1 MHLLRFGGAIYD
13 RGTTR
18 LANLGR
24 TFTKFFGSPL
34 FLILPLVLD
43 EAKISFRLISS
54 NSLAGDGLFYANVY
68 ASFKTVLQG
77 RSLAHREAS
86 GFYRLK
92 PLAFAVVALKNKL
105 SSAVAKLKKS
115 PAKPVPAKKA
125 PAKKAPAKKAPAK
138 KLPAKK
144 APAKKAPAK
153 KAPVKKAP
161 AKKESVKKAPVR
173 PTLAKPTLAKPTLAK
188 PPVKKAP
195 AKKPEAEIIKGAHKT
210 ALTSSTA
217 KGGATTIS
225 VYKPEVE
232 ASDVVVV
239 EEKRL
244 VLPPPIRKPKPG
256 KKAPSLKPIKA
267 APAPFVI
274 EGEENWT
281 ATELKAIRAELA
293 KDLIRLKKELAEIES
308 EMDDL
313 IEASGVG
320 AGDDQADAGAKTF
333 EREHE
338 ISLVYNA
345 RDMVLQTERALER
358 IDTKTYGRCED
369 CGNAIGKARLQVF
382 PRATLCMLC
391 KQKEERR

>member
-1 MHLLRFGGAIYD
+1 MA
-13 RGTTR
+13 
-18 LANLGR
+18 
-24 TFTKFFGSPL
+24 
-34 FLILPLVLD
+34 
-43 EAKISFRLISS
+43 
-54 NSLAGDGLFYANVY
+54 
-68 ASFKTVLQG
+68 FK
-77 RSLAHREAS
+77 
-86 GFYRLK
+86 K
-92 PLAFAVVALKNKL
+92 KL
-105 SSAVAKLKKS
+105 SKAVAKLKKA
-115 PAKPVPAKKA
+115 PAKKPSAKKVEAKKA
-125 PAKKAPAKKAPAK
+125 PAKKAPTKKAPV
-138 KLPAKK
+138 KK
-144 APAKKAPAK
+144 ALAKKAPAK
-153 KAPVKKAP
+153 KAPVKNSP
-161 AKKESVKKAPVR
+161 VKKAPVR
-173 PTLAKPTLAKPTLAK
+173 PTLAKKA
-188 PPVKKAP
+188 PVKKP
-195 AKKPEAEIIKGAHKT
+195 AAEIIKGAHKT

-244 VLPPPIRKPKPG
+244 VLPPPVRKPKPG

-267 APAPFVI
+267 APAPFVS
-274 EGEENWT
+274 EGEESWT
-281 ATELKAIRAELA
+281 ATELKAMRADLA
-293 KDLIRLKKELAEIES
+293 KDLVRLKKELEEIES

-358 IDTKTYGRCED
+358 IDNKTYGRCED

>member
-1 MHLLRFGGAIYD
+1 M
-13 RGTTR
+13 
-18 LANLGR
+18 
-24 TFTKFFGSPL
+24 
-34 FLILPLVLD
+34 LILTY
-43 EAKISFRLISS
+43 S
-54 NSLAGDGLFYANVY
+54 G
-68 ASFKTVLQG
+68 
-77 RSLAHREAS
+77 AS
-86 GFYRLK
+86 GVYWLQ
-92 PLAFAVVALKNKL
+92 PLAFAVVALKKKL
-105 SSAVAKLKKS
+105 SSAVAKFKKKPAAAKLGVKKS
-115 PAKPVPAKKA
+115 PAKKA
-125 PAKKAPAKKAPAK
+125 PAKKTPAKKTLAKKTLAKKTLAKKAPAK
-138 KLPAKK
+138 KVSAKKTPLKKFPAKNAVAKK
-144 APAKKAPAK
+144 AVA
-153 KAPVKKAP
+153 
-161 AKKESVKKAPVR
+161 KKAPVR
-173 PTLAKPTLAKPTLAK
+173 PSL
-188 PPVKKAP
+188 
-195 AKKPEAEIIKGAHKT
+195 AKKPAAQIIKGAHKT

-232 ASDVVVV
+232 ASDTVIV

-244 VLPPPIRKPKPG
+244 VLPPPVRKPKPG

-267 APAPFVI
+267 APAPFVTA
-274 EGEENWT
+274 GEENWT
-281 ATELKAIRAELA
+281 ATELKSIRSELA
-293 KDLIRLKKELAEIES
+293 KDLQRLKKELDEIES

-345 RDMVLQTERALER
+345 RDMVLQTERALDR

-369 CGNAIGKARLQVF
+369 CGSAIGKARLQVF

>member
-1 MHLLRFGGAIYD
+1 M
-13 RGTTR
+13 
-18 LANLGR
+18 
-24 TFTKFFGSPL
+24 
-34 FLILPLVLD
+34 
-43 EAKISFRLISS
+43 
-54 NSLAGDGLFYANVY
+54 
-68 ASFKTVLQG
+68 
-77 RSLAHREAS
+77 
-86 GFYRLK
+86 
-92 PLAFAVVALKNKL
+92 ALKKKL
-105 SSAVAKLKKS
+105 SSAVAKFKKK
-115 PAKPVPAKKA
+115 PATKANVKKA
-125 PAKKAPAKKAPAK
+125 PAKKTTPKKSPAKKAVT
-138 KLPAKK
+138 KK
-144 APAKKAPAK
+144 APVKKAAVKKVPAK

-161 AKKESVKKAPVR
+161 VKPV
-173 PTLAKPTLAKPTLAK
+173 LA
-188 PPVKKAP
+188 KKAP
-195 AKKPEAEIIKGAHKT
+195 AKKPTEIIKGAHKT

-225 VYKPEVE
+225 VYKPEAEV
-232 ASDVVVV
+232 SDIVVV

-244 VLPPPIRKPKPG
+244 VLPPPVRKPKPG

-267 APAPFVI
+267 APAPFVS

-281 ATELKAIRAELA
+281 ATELKSIRSELA
-293 KDLIRLKKELAEIES
+293 KDLVRLKKELEEIES

-345 RDMVLQTERALER
+345 RDMVLQTERALDR

-369 CGNAIGKARLQVF
+369 CGSAIGKARLQVF